1 MQLDVF
7 TPTDL
12 GILPGDIVCTDYHTG
27 PYRVLDVMEHD
38 CFDVANRW
46 NPDFVHRAPPGQCFS
61 LKMERVGE
69 KRRDPYWINEL
80 RRLPE
85 GWFTT
90 RWKASQEEPVRG
102 DQVFVRG
109 RGEWPEWA
117 EERIVAMEA
126 PE

>member
-7 TPTDL
+7 TPTEL

-27 PYRVLDVMEHD
+27 PYRVLDVIEHD
-38 CFDVANRW
+38 CFDVSNRW
-46 NPDFVHRAPPGQCFS
+46 NPDFVHRAPAEQCFS
-61 LKMERVGE
+61 LKMEHVGEKKMEHVGE

-90 RWKASQEEPVRG
+90 RG
-102 DQVFVRG
+102 GQVFVRG

-126 PE
+126 PV